1 MKLVLATKNKGKI
14 AEIVKIIADLPQI
27 EILSLMDFPE
37 IPPIAETGKT
47 FTENA
52 MLKAKTVARFT
63 GHWALADDSGLTV
76 AYLKGAPGV
85 YSARYAGENATDAE
99 NNTKLLAALKGV
111 PMEKR
116 QAAFVCVMAL
126 CNPEGA
132 CYICEGRCEGAI
144 ALAPKGTHGFG
155 YDPIFY
161 VPSYNKTMAELG
173 PEVKNKISHRAA
185 ALQQLK
191 PLLQRLLKQTRTGI

>member
-14 AEIVKIIADLPQI
+14 AEIVKILADLPQI
-27 EILSLMDFPE
+27 EILSLADFPE
-37 IPPIAETGKT
+37 IPSIAETGQT

-52 MLKAKTVARFT
+52 ILKAKTVARLT

-85 YSARYAGENATDAE
+85 YSARYAGENATDEE
-99 NNTKLLAALKGV
+99 NNAKLLAALKDV

-126 CNPEGA
+126 CSSEGE
-132 CYICEGRCEGAI
+132 CYTCEGQCEGLI

-161 VPSYNKTMAELG
+161 VPAYNKTMAELG
-173 PEVKNKISHRAA
+173 PEIKNKISHRAA

-191 PLLQRLLKQTRTGI
+191 PLLQKVLKKGRTEI